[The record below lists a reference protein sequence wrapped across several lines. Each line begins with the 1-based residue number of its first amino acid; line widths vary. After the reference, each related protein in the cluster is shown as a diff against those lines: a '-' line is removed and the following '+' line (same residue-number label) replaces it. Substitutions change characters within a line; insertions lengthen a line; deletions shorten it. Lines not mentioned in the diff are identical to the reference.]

1 MDESVHA
8 WQILDSEVVY
18 SARPFLE
25 IERQRVLLP
34 DGRQIED
41 FHQAWVTDYAI
52 IYAETEGGDVV
63 MVRLYK
69 HGARAVG
76 LMFPGG
82 GIHAGEQSLEAA
94 QRELLEETGYVS
106 DDWAL
111 LKKLVVHANYG
122 CGQAYY
128 FHAKRARRVAA
139 PSHDDLEVISVE
151 LHPRQSL
158 AGLLDKNEIV
168 FMDCVAMLALVP
180 A

>member
-1 MDESVHA
+1 MDESIHA

-52 IYAETEGGDVV
+52 IYAETEVGDVV

-69 HGARAVG
+69 HGARAIG

-82 GIHAGEQSLEAA
+82 GIHAGEQPLEAA

-122 CGQAYY
+122 CGHAYY
-128 FHAKRARRVAA
+128 FHAKRARLVAA

-151 LHPRQSL
+151 LHARQSL
-158 AGLLDKNEIV
+158 AGLFYGDEIV

>member
-1 MDESVHA
+1 MDESIHA

-52 IYAETEGGDVV
+52 IYAETEDGDVV
-63 MVRLYK
+63 MERLYK
-69 HGARAVG
+69 HGARAVC

-82 GIHAGEQSLEAA
+82 GIHAGEQPLAAA

-106 DDWAL
+106 DEWVL
-111 LKKLVVHANYG
+111 LKKLVVHSNYG
-122 CGQAYY
+122 CGNAYY
-128 FHAKRARRVAA
+128 FQAKRARRVGA
-139 PSHDDLEVISVE
+139 PSHDDLEVINVE

-158 AGLLDKNEIV
+158 AGLLDRNEIV

>member
-1 MDESVHA
+1 MDESIHA

-52 IYAETEGGDVV
+52 IYAETEVGDVV

-69 HGARAVG
+69 HGARAIG

-82 GIHAGEQSLEAA
+82 GIHAGEQPLEAA

-122 CGQAYY
+122 CGHAYY
-128 FHAKRARRVAA
+128 FHAKRARLVAA

-158 AGLLDKNEIV
+158 AGLFYGDEIV